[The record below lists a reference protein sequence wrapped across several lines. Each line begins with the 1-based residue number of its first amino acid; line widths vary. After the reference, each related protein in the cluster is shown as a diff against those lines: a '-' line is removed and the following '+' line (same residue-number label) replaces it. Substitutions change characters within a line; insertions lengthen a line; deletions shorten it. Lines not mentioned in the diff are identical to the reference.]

1 MFDNLKD
8 VLHGTLRCNG
18 LGEGDRIY
26 IRSHVPGDGYAARP
40 FFRAR
45 SGPRSQTIELPDGR
59 LAFHGRQAVAKS
71 KGENSTS

>member
-40 FFRAR
+40 FSEHGVAQKAKLL
-45 SGPRSQTIELPDGR
+45 SCQT
-59 LAFHGRQAVAKS
+59 AV
-71 KGENSTS
+71 